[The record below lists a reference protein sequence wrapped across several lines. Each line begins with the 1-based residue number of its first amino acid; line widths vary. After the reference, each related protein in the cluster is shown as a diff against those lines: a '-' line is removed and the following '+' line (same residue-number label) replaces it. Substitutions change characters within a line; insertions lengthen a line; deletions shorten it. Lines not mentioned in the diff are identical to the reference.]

1 MERPLI
7 VYMIDDHD
15 KVFSQKDQETYTFNN
30 FRNTY
35 DPMILD
41 IIHDKNV
48 TLPMLSSIVFDKK
61 DSPISIDSIAL
72 IMNEYI
78 IAQEIH
84 EIFNKN
90 ITTFLHCDLEKEI
103 HYDKYCSSKR

>member
-30 FRNTY
+30 Q
-35 DPMILD
+35 
-41 IIHDKNV
+41 
-48 TLPMLSSIVFDKK
+48 S
-61 DSPISIDSIAL
+61 
-72 IMNEYI
+72 
-78 IAQEIH
+78 QEIH